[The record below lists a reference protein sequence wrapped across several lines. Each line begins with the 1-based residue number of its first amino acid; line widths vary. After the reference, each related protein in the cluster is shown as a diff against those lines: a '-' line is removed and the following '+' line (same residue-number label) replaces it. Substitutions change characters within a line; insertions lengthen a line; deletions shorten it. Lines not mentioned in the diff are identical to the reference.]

1 MPTRRPRTS
10 HRSPCPGRASRD
22 TRSMGLREPITAGKG
37 GNPPPP
43 GTHGVGRAQPRG
55 QWGAAGG
62 GAGGRRGEAV
72 LCASFIQSMCLGG
85 CHPVAGCCY
94 RELPHRRE
102 ALSCRA
108 EKFKNLSRRGHSAIT
123 CRLHRTTSH
132 PLPPAFSTKLPE
144 PPWIRARPH
153 RTRPGLAGS
162 WGAGG
167 TQSRAQKPASNAG
180 GFTVPEAAGGA
191 SSISPSGFSKRWSE
205 FFLPTYLVLISSV
218 RSRLLPLA
226 GTSEHQGFQ
235 RLPLGSTQRA
245 GVQVL
250 D

>member
-1 MPTRRPRTS
+1 MPTKRPRTS

-55 QWGAAGG
+55 KRGAAGG

-85 CHPVAGCCY
+85 CRPVAGCCY

-123 CRLHRTTSH
+123 CRLHRTTS
-132 PLPPAFSTKLPE
+132 PPPSPRVLHETSRASLDPSLSTLHE
-144 PPWIRARPH
+144 ARPC
-153 RTRPGLAGS
+153 R
-162 WGAGG
+162 GAGG
-167 TQSRAQKPASNAG
+167 RGARKARRRSQRATP
-180 GFTVPEAAGGA
+180 GA
-191 SSISPSGFSKRWSE
+191 SQSPK
-205 FFLPTYLVLISSV
+205 
-218 RSRLLPLA
+218 PLA
-226 GTSEHQGFQ
+226 APAAFPRVVSQNGGRSFSFLLTWF
-235 RLPLGSTQRA
+235 
-245 GVQVL
+245 
-250 D
+250 

>member
-55 QWGAAGG
+55 QRGAAGG

-123 CRLHRTTSH
+123 CRLHRTTS
-132 PLPPAFSTKLPE
+132 PPPSPRVLHETSGASLDPSPSTPHE
-144 PPWIRARPH
+144 ARPCRELGGGGH
-153 RTRPGLAGS
+153 AKPGTEASEQRRGLHS
-162 WGAGG
+162 PR
-167 TQSRAQKPASNAG
+167 SRWRRQQHFPEWFLKTVVGVFPSYLL
-180 GFTVPEAAGGA
+180 GFNKQRQVKA
-191 SSISPSGFSKRWSE
+191 SSFSWH
-205 FFLPTYLVLISSV
+205 I
-218 RSRLLPLA
+218 
-226 GTSEHQGFQ
+226 
-235 RLPLGSTQRA
+235 
-245 GVQVL
+245 
-250 D
+250 